1 MSTQSVQMVLETNR
15 FRELMREAYELSCI
29 AQQPK
34 YNLQSEESLIEYE
47 KWAPYVLNTGSN
59 INSVG
64 FKIHMIEMMSI
75 LLVMKDEENNRDR
88 YRVSADE
95 IKEMYNVNPPR
106 EIFKQLPPE
115 IQTTSNDVYDYSS
128 QKNVVS
134 FSQYKMRKR

>member
-1 MSTQSVQMVLETNR
+1 MNTQSVQMVLDTNR
-15 FRELMREAYELSCI
+15 FRELMREAYELYCI
-29 AQQPK
+29 AEEPK
-34 YNLQSEESLIEYE
+34 YNLQSEESWIEYE

-128 QKNVVS
+128 HENVVS

>member
-1 MSTQSVQMVLETNR
+1 MNTQSVQMVLDTNK

>member
-1 MSTQSVQMVLETNR
+1 MNTQSVQMVLETNR

-47 KWAPYVLNTGSN
+47 KWAPYVLNTRSN

-88 YRVSADE
+88 YRVPEDE

-106 EIFKQLPPE
+106 EICKHLTPE
-115 IQTTSNDVYDYSS
+115 IPIPSNGTYDYSS
-128 QKNVVS
+128 HENVIS
-134 FSQYKMRKR
+134 ISQYKMRKR